1 MLWEVD
7 IPMGLILSEHLM
19 LLCGFHCPEPQLYV
33 TFWCGDSDIL
43 KRILI
48 QSLHLHLWCMLR
60 VLISHR

>member
-19 LLCGFHCPEPQLYV
+19 LLCGFYCPEPQLYV

-48 QSLHLHLWCMLR
+48 QSPPAFVCMLR